1 MKKTSS
7 ESASL
12 QVKVNE
18 RKKKVFHPKITL
30 INTFADPINQISQWL
45 ELHGKINQDAKLLH
59 FTFKA
64 I

>member
-1 MKKTSS
+1 MKGK
-7 ESASL
+7 
-12 QVKVNE
+12 E
-18 RKKKVFHPKITL
+18 RKKVFHPKITL

-59 FTFKA
+59 CTFKA